1 MHLAK
6 VDVSICTEKI
16 LDSQISADIIQDFVL
31 AYVGLQ
37 LPSNQLKKKKIME
50 RPSISKETASDQSV
64 RHKNSTELSSRK
76 HCPAEEC
83 NPH

>member
-37 LPSNQLKKKKIME
+37 LPSNQLKKKNHGK
-50 RPSISKETASDQSV
+50 AF
-64 RHKNSTELSSRK
+64 HF
-76 HCPAEEC
+76 
-83 NPH
+83 